1 MGDIRVDCYP
11 HPSKETL
18 TAWWI
23 GINDTGDTVSNDT
36 ITDYAAFWDYEVST
50 YFEAVQTVIDQGL
63 TQHLFVNV
71 PPGDRSPLA
80 NTNATK
86 AAILKERVEGFNV
99 ALDRHMAL
107 FSLKNPHAKIMTF
120 DAHKFF
126 SSVLDKPAEYGFT
139 DVVGHV
145 STSTSWFLMFG

>member
-1 MGDIRVDCYP
+1 MRGQ
-11 HPSKETL
+11 
-18 TAWWI
+18 
-23 GINDTGDTVSNDT
+23 
-36 ITDYAAFWDYEVST
+36 
-50 YFEAVQTVIDQGL
+50 QTVIDQGL

-107 FSLKNPHAKIMTF
+107 FSLKNPRKACSRLDDVSWKLIQLVLDAKIMTF